1 MVWCRSIVTDEYLCV
16 KGSDGTIFALGDAAT
31 VEQAKALSRA
41 KVSPTLPFQIL
52 RTFLQY
58 RNAFLLSPVVSAF
71 SFPV

>member
-1 MVWCRSIVTDEYLCV
+1 MTDEYLCV

-41 KVSPTLPFQIL
+41 KVSPALPFEIPK
-52 RTFLQY
+52 TFTQY
-58 RNAFLLSPVVSAF
+58 RNAFLLAPGVSDF